1 MADAADD
8 PRGTDAVRAQ
18 VRRVDERLG
27 LAVAR
32 LPLSARTLVSYTRD
46 HVAVRTPSRPNEP
59 IGNSLDLLSPP
70 RPDEVGRWV
79 DRFQETVGRLGSQ
92 RLRLRWEVP
101 LTDEPEDP
109 PPGVDEQLAA
119 ALASHGLRVER
130 SVVRLLE
137 QLAEV
142 PDAPAELVPVD
153 PPAPGRRA
161 IDRRWHAATV
171 LYRYATGSTP
181 DEWRDWDQDRVAWK
195 IEVQRE
201 LAAAGRAKV
210 WLALRHGAPV
220 GRLTVHHD
228 RQGLAGV
235 DDLVVHPAHRRLGI
249 GAALTRAA
257 IAAHRRERPEERI
270 GVEVAPAGPSDRLA
284 RRLGLAPHATIL
296 SACGDGAGEAGG

>member
-1 MADAADD
+1 MADAAED

-59 IGNSLDLLSPP
+59 VGNSLDLLSPP

-101 LTDEPEDP
+101 LTGEPEGP

-119 ALASHGLRVER
+119 ALVAHGLRVER
-130 SVVRLLE
+130 SLVRLLE
-137 QLAEV
+137 QLTEV

-153 PPAPGRRA
+153 PPVPGRRA

-171 LYRYATGSTP
+171 LYRYAADGP
-181 DEWRDWDQDRVAWK
+181 GEDGWRDWDEDAVAWR
-195 IEVQRE
+195 IDVQRE
-201 LAAAGRAKV
+201 LAADGRARV
-210 WLALRHGAPV
+210 WLAARHGAPV
-220 GRLTVHHD
+220 GRLTVLHD
-228 RQGLAGV
+228 RQGLAAV
-235 DDLVVHPAHRRLGI
+235 EDVVVHPVHRRAGI
-249 GAALTRAA
+249 AGGLVHRAV
-257 IAAHRRERPEERI
+257 AAHLAGDREARV
-270 GVEVAPAGPSDRLA
+270 GV
-284 RRLGLAPHATIL
+284 GLAPGSAAERLALRLGFVPHATVW
-296 SACGDGAGEAGG
+296 SARTAG